1 MWLYIG
7 AHTTLEVIVP
17 VVVFS
22 SSDVWWTVLE
32 NFRVDWCVSVLF
44 CGRNWTYSYY
54 ICAYR
59 NRQTAGMD
67 TPGFASPIRAFRES
81 LCHMRKSNDVS
92 DTDKT
97 LLDSLGVLDL
107 DLSLGP
113 DAFGL
118 KAFDAEMGNTRMLPG
133 SGPCDLRLLLPDVG
147 LGEMGF
153 HDVEIEN
160 LLGTSVW
167 RSKHVTPADVIGLRQ
182 RWPKAVFQVMRE
194 RNVELEDMRRKAFT
208 SRQPAYRYTGRGYC
222 PVCKAQSDYGLDAHM
237 MCHHLALGQL
247 WRCPV
252 EWCAVWKGSVRE
264 CRDHFN
270 DKHSGSETID
280 FDHVSKAFPAWTV
293 PRDFW
298 NKALRPEISGIA
310 VDAMLFHE
318 SGRKLVHKY
327 RVYRDPLPHPA
338 LREGKISKLILL
350 ATRAMVVAQLTT
362 LRIAIPASGHAPGEV
377 PLDCFP
383 EISDVTIKSDKRRVS
398 FAAVDNTISDLSVS
412 SSAELVE
419 KPSVIIEVTDPHT
432 GSPVPPPGFRP
443 FEWPQAYWNTND
455 DLQSDP
461 GLKFVTSWS
470 AKLAE
475 EEMSSP
481 PPLEPISPTPMT
493 DSRDSMT
500 VHVGTPEA
508 ETVTPVV
515 VDEIRTTD
523 RRHARKPSSPRT
535 NGGNSASGADFRF
548 KDILCAEAL
557 IRKRPGYVKSNNS
570 VNYPVPRWRLAREGP
585 FPDERSQASLKVLGK
600 GCLFRHTTYEWED
613 HTRPK
618 SGLGV
623 PLNHPRF
630 LEWLGTPDT
639 AWLLEMS
646 PGHWCDTLSRD
657 RALTAAM
664 QLHKDACLM
673 QTNLDILDQ
682 YALALHGTASTIL
695 QRTIGGA
702 PFPSTEVRTGAPG
715 AHARRVSVQMEALGL
730 WRPTLDPVQFA
741 ATRS

>member
-1 MWLYIG
+1 ML
-7 AHTTLEVIVP
+7 VI
-17 VVVFS
+17 
-22 SSDVWWTVLE
+22 L
-32 NFRVDWCVSVLF
+32 RVDWCANLLF
-44 CGRNWTYSYY
+44 YYRDWTYDYY
-54 ICAYR
+54 LRDYW
-59 NRQTAGMD
+59 NRQAAGMD
-67 TPGFASPIRAFRES
+67 TPGFASPIRAFRDS
-81 LCHMRKSNDVS
+81 LCHMKKSNDVS
-92 DTDKT
+92 NTEQT
-97 LLDSLGVLDL
+97 FLDSLGVLDL
-107 DLSLGP
+107 DLSFGP

-118 KAFDAEMGNTRMLPG
+118 KAFDEERPIARMLPG
-133 SGPCDLRLLLPDVG
+133 SGPCHLRLLLPDVG
-147 LGEMGF
+147 LGKTGF
-153 HDVEIEN
+153 HDVVIEN
-160 LLGTSVW
+160 LLGTSAW
-167 RSKHVTPADVIGLRQ
+167 RSRHVTPVDVIGLRQ

-194 RNVELEDMRRKAFT
+194 RNMELEDLRRKAFT
-208 SRQPAYRYTGRGYC
+208 SGQPAYRYTGRGYC
-222 PVCKAQSDYGLDAHM
+222 PVCKTKSDEGLDTHM

-270 DKHSGSETID
+270 DKHSGSETIN
-280 FDHVSKAFPAWTV
+280 FDQVSKAFPAWTV

-298 NKALRPEISGIA
+298 TQALRPEISGIA
-310 VDAMLFHE
+310 VDVMLFHE

-350 ATRAMVVAQLTT
+350 ANRVMVIAQLTQ

-383 EISDVTIKSDKRRVS
+383 ETTDVTVTPDQRRVS
-398 FAAVDNTISDLSVS
+398 FAAVDNTIGAPSGTSPAEQIETP
-412 SSAELVE
+412 SAAAVVPEC
-419 KPSVIIEVTDPHT
+419 HA
-432 GSPVPPPGFRP
+432 GSTVPPPGFRP
-443 FEWPQAYWNTND
+443 FEWPQADWNSNG
-455 DLQSDP
+455 DLQRDP
-461 GLKFVTSWS
+461 GLKFVASWS
-470 AKLAE
+470 ARLAE

-481 PPLEPISPTPMT
+481 PPLEPMSHIPMM
-493 DSRDSMT
+493 DGQDSMT

-515 VDEIRTTD
+515 VDQIRSVH
-523 RRHARKPSSPRT
+523 RRRAREPSSPRT
-535 NGGNSASGADFRF
+535 NGGNSASGAEFLF

-557 IRKRPGYVKSNNS
+557 IKKRPGSVKSNNR
-570 VNYPVPRWRLAREGP
+570 VPRWRLAREGP
-585 FPDERSQASLKVLGK
+585 FPNERSQASLRVLGQ
-600 GCLFRHTTYEWED
+600 GCLFRHTSYEWED
-613 HTRPK
+613 HTLPK
-618 SGLGV
+618 GGLGV

-646 PGHWCDTLSRD
+646 PGHWCDTLTRD

-673 QTNLDILDQ
+673 QSNLDILDQ

-695 QRTIGGA
+695 QRTIGGGS
-702 PFPSTEVRTGAPG
+702 FPGTEVLTGAPG

-730 WRPTLDPVQFA
+730 WRPTSDPLQFA

>member
-1 MWLYIG
+1 M
-7 AHTTLEVIVP
+7 HTTREVIVP

-32 NFRVDWCVSVLF
+32 IFRVDWCVSVLF
-44 CGRNWTYSYY
+44 CCRDWTYSYFL
-54 ICAYR
+54 CAYR

-67 TPGFASPIRAFRES
+67 TPGFASPIRVFREN

-92 DTDKT
+92 DTEQT
-97 LLDSLGVLDL
+97 MLDSLGVLDL

-118 KAFDAEMGNTRMLPG
+118 KAFDVEMGNTRMLPG

-153 HDVEIEN
+153 HDVIIEN

-194 RNVELEDMRRKAFT
+194 RSVELEDMRRKAFT
-208 SRQPAYRYTGRGYC
+208 SGQPAYRYTGRGYC
-222 PVCKAQSDYGLDAHM
+222 PVCKAQSDNGLDTHM

-310 VDAMLFHE
+310 VDVMLFHE

-338 LREGKISKLILL
+338 LREGKISKLISL

-383 EISDVTIKSDKRRVS
+383 EIKDVTIKTDTRRVS
-398 FAAVDNTISDLSVS
+398 FAAVDNTIGDLSVS

-419 KPSVIIEVTDPHT
+419 KPSVIIEVTEPHT

-443 FEWPQAYWNTND
+443 FEWPQAHWNTND
-455 DLQSDP
+455 DLQRDP

-515 VDEIRTTD
+515 VDQIRTIH
-523 RRHARKPSSPRT
+523 RRRARKPSSPRT

-557 IRKRPGYVKSNNS
+557 IRKRPGSEKSNNS

-585 FPDERSQASLKVLGK
+585 FQNERSQASLKVLGK

-613 HTRPK
+613 HTRPT

-702 PFPSTEVRTGAPG
+702 SFPSTEVLTGAPG

-730 WRPTLDPVQFA
+730 WRPTLDPLQFA

>member
-1 MWLYIG
+1 M
-7 AHTTLEVIVP
+7 EVIVP

-81 LCHMRKSNDVS
+81 LCHMKKSNDVS

-222 PVCKAQSDYGLDAHM
+222 PVCKAQSDYGLDTHM

-508 ETVTPVV
+508 ETVTPVI

-623 PLNHPRF
+623 PLNHPQF

-657 RALTAAM
+657 RGLTAAM